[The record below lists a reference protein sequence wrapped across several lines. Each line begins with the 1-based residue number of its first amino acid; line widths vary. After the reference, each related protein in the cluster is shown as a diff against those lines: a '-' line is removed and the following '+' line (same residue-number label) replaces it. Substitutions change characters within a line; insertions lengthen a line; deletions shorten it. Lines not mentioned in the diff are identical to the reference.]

1 MSESLVLG
9 ILAVIGGVAGAGATI
24 ITALRKVEDSNPEI
38 MLRRIAA
45 LEARSDEQDRHSAAQ
60 DRQISALDDWK
71 LAARHYIATLR
82 GALADRGIP
91 SPEPPPEL
99 ELHREE

>member
-24 ITALRKVEDSNPEI
+24 VTALRKVEDSNISTLTDRVVALEKHSTAQDHQ
-38 MLRRIAA
+38 IAA
-45 LEARSDEQDRHSAAQ
+45 LDG
-60 DRQISALDDWK
+60 WK
-71 LAARHYIATLR
+71 LAARHYISTLR
-82 GALADRGIP
+82 GVLADRGIP

-99 ELHREE
+99 ELYREG

>member
-1 MSESLVLG
+1 MSEALVLG
-9 ILAVIGGVAGAGATI
+9 ILAVIGGVAGAAATI
-24 ITALRKVEDSNPEI
+24 VTALRKVEDSN
-38 MLRRIAA
+38 IATLTERVA
-45 LEARSDEQDRHSAAQ
+45 KLEAHSTAQ

-71 LAARHYIATLR
+71 LAARHYISTLR
-82 GALADRGIP
+82 GVLADRGIS